1 MKKYIKILFFTVI
14 ILLTINSYSQI
25 LNTEVKAKVEIK
37 DFEGLISITGTAEN
51 LTNVL
56 QNLHYKLS
64 VIKKNKASS
73 NVSNNSQSGRFTLEP
88 NSKSTL
94 STTKINISQKDETII
109 LLLIYD
115 EDEKLVGKDRIV
127 VENSKNKTQEE
138 VEVGLEMKGIISDE
152 TKTKIGKDFYDFYYK
167 KYNEANIDAEKIVKI
182 EEEQMFGRT
191 TKIKISV
198 ENQIINEFIVKPNEE
213 FLTTMANQSVYLTK
227 KHFKDLERN
236 NKLIS
241 SY

>member
-1 MKKYIKILFFTVI
+1 
-14 ILLTINSYSQI
+14 
-25 LNTEVKAKVEIK
+25 
-37 DFEGLISITGTAEN
+37 
-51 LTNVL
+51 
-56 QNLHYKLS
+56 
-64 VIKKNKASS
+64 
-73 NVSNNSQSGRFTLEP
+73 
-88 NSKSTL
+88 
-94 STTKINISQKDETII
+94 
-109 LLLIYD
+109 
-115 EDEKLVGKDRIV
+115 
-127 VENSKNKTQEE
+127 
-138 VEVGLEMKGIISDE
+138 MKGIISDE